1 MTQLLK
7 KCFSKSRIETNKTN
21 VNVVFTEWPLKTI
34 FLMQNLH
41 FFFFAF
47 SSNKYLVQTSKKQV
61 KKVRSTMKMSFLNG
75 LCHISNNGPTSYSKE
90 AKGVVKRAVEKY
102 NLYHWHYKRNRPHAV
117 IPKNSSVSIEVD
129 LAQNKLLNQMKSRG
143 ECSFMKMIMWC
154 KHISIMN
161 AVVIKVNQI
170 YGWYF

>member
-7 KCFSKSRIETNKTN
+7 KCFSKSRIETNKMN

-61 KKVRSTMKMSFLNG
+61 KKVRSTMKMSFLNR

-102 NLYHWHYKRNRPHAV
+102 NLYH
-117 IPKNSSVSIEVD
+117 
-129 LAQNKLLNQMKSRG
+129 
-143 ECSFMKMIMWC
+143 
-154 KHISIMN
+154 
-161 AVVIKVNQI
+161 
-170 YGWYF
+170 